1 MNPAH
6 SAPVTLAPGVFETL
20 FPFYVAF
27 NREGVVTRVGPSLA
41 RLAPN
46 LLPGGRL
53 ADALEARRPEV
64 MPSHA
69 SLASNAGRLI
79 VLRLIANGTLLRGQL
94 VPLGDE
100 VAYVCSPWVTDADEM
115 QRMGLKLH
123 DFPPHDS
130 TADLVQVVQVQRL
143 AAADLHKLAERLT
156 ATRDHLREREA
167 EARRLALVVAHTGN
181 GVVIADREWRVELV
195 NEGFTRMSGYSLDE
209 VRGRRPV
216 DLLQGPQTDPATIA
230 RMQACHERLE
240 GYREE
245 LLNYR
250 KDGRPYWVLLDV
262 QPLRDDSGALSGFM
276 AIQTDIT
283 VRKELEIS
291 LRESEQRF
299 ALALNAAGEG
309 VWDYDVGAGVVRH
322 NQRWLDILGL
332 GPEFLRHDISLFTER
347 IHPGDRE
354 TVSARI
360 RACTEDRIPYLSRH
374 RLIRSDGAI
383 IWVEDRGDVALRAP
397 DGSPLRM
404 VGSIADITDRHLAEE
419 SLRVQFDVA
428 RSLAAAS
435 SVASAAASA
444 LRSVCKEMRWGGG
457 ALWIASDDG
466 EELSLLVRHAEE
478 AALPEINARL
488 EQSPVFGQGAVG
500 RAWAAGDVVWE
511 TLPAPGAC
519 LPLVLA
525 APLRAAGRTLGVLV
539 FFAADATA
547 SHPNR
552 VRTLGALGAQLAQ
565 FIERLRAEEA
575 LRRRGEELLVANAG
589 LARAS
594 RLKDAFLAN
603 MSHELRTPL
612 NSILGLSESL
622 IDGIHGSLNEK
633 QSRYLELVLSSG
645 RHLLDLIN
653 DILDLAKLESGNGE
667 LTLAPAS
674 VRAVCETAAQMVQ
687 PMAQRRRQ
695 VMRIEL
701 PEPGLMVRGDSRRL
715 QQVLINLLGN
725 AVKFT
730 AEGGLLGL
738 RVAASAEEVR
748 VSVWDEGI
756 GISAEEQPRLFQP
769 FVQVD
774 NRLSREYS
782 GTGLGLSL
790 VRQLV
795 AMHGGRVAV
804 ESALGRGSTF
814 TVTLPRL
821 HEGEAQAPVPRV
833 MSGAPFAPAVTA
845 DGPLVLIADDIAANR
860 LPISDYLEAK
870 GFRVVAVDNGAEAV
884 EHTLRLVPDVVLMDI
899 QMPVMDGMEATRRIR
914 ANSDAKIARTPIV
927 ALTALA
933 MGGDREACLRAGAD
947 DYVAKPASPR
957 EVCERVAAL
966 IRRRRV

>member
-1 MNPAH
+1 M
-6 SAPVTLAPGVFETL
+6 TLAPGVFETL

-27 NREGVVTRVGPSLA
+27 GRDGVVTRVGPSLA
-41 RLAPN
+41 RLAPALRPGA
-46 LLPGGRL
+46 LLS
-53 ADALEARRPEV
+53 AALEARRPEV
-64 MPSHA
+64 LPSHA
-69 SLASNAGRLI
+69 SLASDAARLV
-79 VLRLIANGTLLRGQL
+79 VLRLAATGTLLRGQL
-94 VPLGDE
+94 VPLGDD

-115 QRMGLKLH
+115 QRMGLTLH

-130 TADLVQVVQVQRL
+130 TVDLVQVVQIQRQ
-143 AAADLHKLAERLT
+143 AAADLQKLADRLT

-181 GVVIADREWRVELV
+181 GVVLADREGRVEWI
-195 NEGFTRMSGYSLDE
+195 NEGFTRLSGFSLDE
-209 VRGRRPV
+209 VRGRRPGE
-216 DLLQGPQTDPATIA
+216 LLQGQETDPAAVA
-230 RMQACHERLE
+230 RMHACQSRGE

-283 VRKELEIS
+283 VRKELELS
-291 LRESEQRF
+291 LRESEERF

-309 VWDYDVGAGVVRH
+309 VWDYDVGADVVRH

-332 GPEFLRHDISLFTER
+332 GPEFLRHDVARFTER

-354 TVSARI
+354 MVSARI
-360 RACTEDRIPYLSRH
+360 RACTENRIPYFSRH
-374 RLIRSDGAI
+374 RMVRSDGSV

-397 DGSPLRM
+397 DGTPMRM

-428 RSLAAAS
+428 RSLAAAA
-435 SVASAAASA
+435 SVASAAAST
-444 LRSVCKEMRWGGG
+444 LRSVCGELRWGAG
-457 ALWIASDDG
+457 ALWLASDDG
-466 EELSLLVRHAEE
+466 GTLSLLSRHAEE
-478 AALPEINARL
+478 SEPALAEIETRL
-488 EQSPVFGQGAVG
+488 NQPPVFGRGALG
-500 RAWAAGDVVWE
+500 RAWAEGEVAWE
-511 TLPAPGAC
+511 ALAEPGIS

-539 FFAADATA
+539 FFAADPTA
-547 SHPNR
+547 PHPNR
-552 VRTLGALGAQLAQ
+552 IRTLGALGAQLAQ
-565 FIERLRAEEA
+565 FIERLRAEDA
-575 LRRRGEELLVANAG
+575 LRRRGAELLVANAS

-622 IDGIHGSLNEK
+622 IDGIHGGLNEK
-633 QSRYLELVLSSG
+633 QSSYLELVISSG

-653 DILDLAKLESGNGE
+653 DILDLAKLESGNCE
-667 LTLAPAS
+667 LSLAPAS
-674 VRAVCETAAQMVQ
+674 VRSVCETAVQMVH

-695 VMRIEL
+695 TMKVEL
-701 PEPGLMVRGDSRRL
+701 PEPGLMVRGDARRL

-738 RVAASAEEVR
+738 RVDASGEEVR
-748 VSVWDEGI
+748 ISVWDEGI
-756 GISAEEQPRLFQP
+756 GISAEQQPRLFQP
-769 FVQVD
+769 FVQLD

-795 AMHGGRVAV
+795 TMHGGRVSV

-821 HEGEAQAPVPRV
+821 HEGEAPAPALRGA
-833 MSGAPFAPAVTA
+833 SSAPFATPPAA
-845 DGPLVLIADDIAANR
+845 AGGPLVLIADDIATNR

-884 EHTLRLVPDVVLMDI
+884 EATLRLAPDAVLMDI
-899 QMPVMDGMEATRRIR
+899 QMPVMDGLEATRRIR
-914 ANSDAKIARTPIV
+914 ANSDAKVARTPIV

-933 MGGDREACLRAGAD
+933 MGGDRESCLRAGAD

-966 IRRRRV
+966 IRRRRA